1 MKIKLHSTD
10 SFTEIGNRENNEDNL
25 FPLVSESSINDTL
38 FLVCDG
44 VGGLYGGE
52 IASALACEYIP
63 IYFQQ
68 NSVASID
75 TQYVE
80 QAISYARQAI
90 KEEQQ
95 KRSMF
100 GMSTTL
106 TLLHFGDKG
115 ATVAH
120 LGDSRIYHLRN
131 GKIIWQSDDHSYV
144 NSLLKT
150 GMITKEESRT
160 HPRRNQITRCL
171 NGDEEDSNDK
181 PEITQITDLR
191 DSDYFFMCSDG
202 VLEQIYYDELLEF
215 FIYSDSFNSNS
226 ERLEAIREKCYG
238 KTQDN
243 FTAYLIQVETVE
255 NDTDFYPS
263 RLFQDQEAN
272 STNNKKNYL
281 LPIFT
286 SIFTLLITSLGY
298 FWIKYR
304 PNQNDVIISNPKKYK
319 AIIHNIT
326 QKEKLNLSEVNTEKA
341 IYEVLND
348 KKKRLRIPFGD
359 NIILEVIDENNTNRF
374 RNNKLLDKG
383 TSHIGNGYVY
393 YKPNGQSDCILYLQK
408 PNRKLHLTQIPLQIE
423 NHLKILRK
431 GSKILETINIMSG
444 EIENSTNFQID

>member
-1 MKIKLHSTD
+1 M
-10 SFTEIGNRENNEDNL
+10 RNL
-25 FPLVSESSINDTL
+25 
-38 FLVCDG
+38 
-44 VGGLYGGE
+44 
-52 IASALACEYIP
+52 
-63 IYFQQ
+63 
-68 NSVASID
+68 
-75 TQYVE
+75 
-80 QAISYARQAI
+80 
-90 KEEQQ
+90 
-95 KRSMF
+95 
-100 GMSTTL
+100 
-106 TLLHFGDKG
+106 
-115 ATVAH
+115 
-120 LGDSRIYHLRN
+120 
-131 GKIIWQSDDHSYV
+131 
-144 NSLLKT
+144 
-150 GMITKEESRT
+150 
-160 HPRRNQITRCL
+160 
-171 NGDEEDSNDK
+171 
-181 PEITQITDLR
+181 
-191 DSDYFFMCSDG
+191 
-202 VLEQIYYDELLEF
+202 LEQIYYDELLEF

-359 NIILEVIDENNTNRF
+359 NITLEVIDENNTNRF